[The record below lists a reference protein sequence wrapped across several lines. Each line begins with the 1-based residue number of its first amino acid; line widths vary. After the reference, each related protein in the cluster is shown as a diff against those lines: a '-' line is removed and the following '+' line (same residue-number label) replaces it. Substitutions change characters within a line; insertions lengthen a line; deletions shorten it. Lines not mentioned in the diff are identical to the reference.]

1 MNRRLLTL
9 FFFILCSAVMSSLF
23 AQSDS
28 LPQKKSFDIGL
39 FPKKDPGGL
48 KTLQVSGYYR
58 FFATYTTQQLPYYLN
73 QAANDTVRPKSLF
86 IGDDSQLPNL
96 LLNVSTR
103 VSERTSFGF
112 DIYMFQ
118 FLTGNIKPAYGTQ
131 VPDSLK
137 PNTQDPLP
145 LPVVRLG
152 SSLSLNLGLNLH
164 GSFKTNFG
172 NLNVHVGGTQWY
184 AMSDL
189 TMASFKGY
197 NRYILFERNPWDPIG
212 TSINGRYDQ
221 YFEEGAID
229 QDERWGNRAF
239 FGLLLEGNT
248 LPRGFSF
255 AVLTGKTELNGGFS
269 TIPNYSY
276 GGKVK
281 KDFGPN
287 NFVSLNTINSISY
300 TDSLA
305 QTKFGFNMA
314 TVEFGFM
321 HRGFALF
328 GEVGGGNYYSPNNDD
343 GWGEALQLKFR
354 TPATL
359 KIPTF
364 ELHYFRIS
372 PKVVNNNAVFWN
384 TATPEYSANDIPA
397 GAIGS
402 SAVLQ
407 PFGSSIV
414 RLGQMTNNRTGL
426 NLNIETGKKKLSF
439 SGGLGT
445 SSEITPAAAVIT
457 YGHPVNQ
464 YTRSRFWRWEFPA
477 NVGPYQRYSDIY
489 RDMYETV
496 NLSDDSSGV
505 VVNKKYFNVMEGQFK
520 YRTKVSGHEL
530 FVFALFQLNSVQ
542 PKWSPVIVVN
552 ENAYVRQ
559 YASEFEAYYRLSRLL
574 MLSAYYGYE
583 RTIGNYLTD
592 IDEVTRRP
600 LNQYGHGIGG
610 GLDVALGKNT
620 RLYLRQRFFYFKD
633 ESFELDYFKGREFT
647 VELKSFF

>member
-1 MNRRLLTL
+1 MNRRVL
-9 FFFILCSAVMSSLF
+9 ILAFCCLVSSAISPLWAQTDSIEERISS
-23 AQSDS
+23 
-28 LPQKKSFDIGL
+28 DIGL

-58 FFATYTTQQLPYYLN
+58 FFATYTTQQLPYFLN
-73 QAANDTVRPKSLF
+73 QAAGDTVLPKSLF

-96 LLNVSTR
+96 LVNVSAR
-103 VSERTSFGF
+103 VSDRATFGF

-118 FLTGNIKPAYGTQ
+118 FLNGNIKPAYGVQ
-131 VPDSLK
+131 VPDSLR
-137 PNTQDPLP
+137 PNTQQPLP
-145 LPVVRLG
+145 LPLVRLG

-164 GSFKTNFG
+164 GAFKTNFG
-172 NLNVHVGGTQWY
+172 NLNVHVGGTQWF

-197 NRYILFERNPWDPIG
+197 NRYILFERNPWDPVG
-212 TSINGRYDQ
+212 TSISGRYDQ

-239 FGLLLEGNT
+239 FGLIVDGNS
-248 LPRGFSF
+248 LPKGYSF

-269 TIPNYSY
+269 PTPNYTY
-276 GGKVK
+276 GGMVR
-281 KDFGPN
+281 KDFGAN
-287 NFVSLNTINSISY
+287 NFVAVNTINSHSF

-305 QTKFGFNMA
+305 LTTYGFNMA
-314 TVEFGFM
+314 TVEFGVM
-321 HRGFALF
+321 HKGFVLN
-328 GEVGGGNYYSPNNDD
+328 GEVGAADYFSPVNDD

-354 TPATL
+354 TPEKFKL
-359 KIPTF
+359 PVF

-384 TATPEYSANDIPA
+384 TATPEYSVNNIPA
-397 GAIGS
+397 GSIGS

-426 NLNIETGKKKLSF
+426 NLNIQTGKKKLSF
-439 SGGLGT
+439 SGGLGS
-445 SSEITPAAAVIT
+445 SSEIIPAAAVIT

-477 NVGPYQRYSDIY
+477 DIGPYQRYSDIF

-496 NLSDDSSGV
+496 NLSDDSSGI

-530 FVFALFQLNSVQ
+530 FVFALFQMNSVQ
-542 PKWSPVIVVN
+542 RKWSPVIVTN
-552 ENAYVRQ
+552 ENAYIRQ

-592 IDEVTRRP
+592 IDEVSRRP
-600 LNQYGHGIGG
+600 RNQYGHGIGG

-620 RLYLRQRFFYFKD
+620 RLYLRQRFFYFQD
-633 ESFELDYFKGREFT
+633 ESFDLDYFKGREFT